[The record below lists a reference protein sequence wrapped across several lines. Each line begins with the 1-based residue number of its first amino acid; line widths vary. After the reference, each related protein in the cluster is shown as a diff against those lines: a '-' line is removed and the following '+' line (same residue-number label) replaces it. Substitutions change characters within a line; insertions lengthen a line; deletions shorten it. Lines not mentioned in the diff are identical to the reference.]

1 MKVSD
6 FNREVNLLEIVNRGK
21 MTPQSTDKTGTT
33 KFKDTFSAEMA
44 KTRDINFSKHARE
57 RLFSRGIDLSNDKLT
72 QLADA
77 FDRAADKGSQ
87 NTLILD
93 KDAAYVASI
102 PNRTIITAFSRDNL
116 REGVFTSI
124 DSAVILQEK

>member
-6 FNREVNLLEIVNRGK
+6 FNREVNLLDIVNRGK
-21 MTPQSTDKTGTT
+21 TNPQANGKSKGT
-33 KFKDTFSAEMA
+33 KFKDTFSAELA
-44 KTRDINFSKHARE
+44 KTQDITFSKHARD
-57 RLFSRGIDLSNDKLT
+57 RLFSRGVDLSDEKLT

-77 FDRAADKGSQ
+77 FDKAAEKGSQ

-102 PNRTIITAFSRDNL
+102 PNRTVITAFSRDNL

-124 DSAVILQEK
+124 DSAVILQE